1 MNNKS
6 DRIYVF
12 IDTETG
18 GTDPN
23 KHSLLSVGLCI
34 WDIDKNII
42 DNKEIF
48 IKNDNYTITKKAQK
62 INKFNLI
69 EHNNKAIGPN
79 EAIKEMLDFCYKYID
94 VNTAIP
100 IVGHNIQFDVNFLK
114 KLFKDNNRSFNQY
127 FSHRYIDTYS
137 VFKTC
142 VLAGL
147 INENLNSS
155 AEAFS
160 YFGIRVNRRHSALGD
175 CIATVELYENLLNL
189 LSKQG

>member
-1 MNNKS
+1 MIEKAQN
-6 DRIYVF
+6 RFVF

-18 GTDPN
+18 GIDPN

-34 WDIDKNII
+34 WDINKNII

-48 IKNDNYTITKKAQK
+48 IKSDNYIITKNAQK

-69 EHNNKAIGPN
+69 EHNIKAIGPN
-79 EAIKEMLDFCYKYID
+79 EAIKEILDFCYNYFDSNI
-94 VNTAIP
+94 AIP
-100 IVGHNIQFDVNFLK
+100 LVGHNIQFDVNFLK

-147 INENLNSS
+147 IDKNLNSS
-155 AEAFS
+155 ADAFS
-160 YFGIRVNRRHSALGD
+160 YFGIKIKGRHSALGD
-175 CIATVELYENLLNL
+175 CIATVELYENLLKL
-189 LSKQG
+189 LSE